1 MGGLDS
7 KSQVLL
13 YTIGGIVVWF
23 GLWQLGN
30 LWTKNLDK
38 ITQSII
44 YIIVSMIG
52 LFMIYRFYDP
62 GVSPGLV

>member
-52 LFMIYRFYDP
+52 LFMIYRFYDL
-62 GVSPGLV
+62 GVSPALV